1 MLKCSMH
8 ITKSACSSF
17 FPFLALSS
25 VLIHLWLALLLCGC
39 AKALSFHFYTTI
51 IIWCA
56 LSVNC
61 SVRLGRAWRW
71 RHIYFIIPKQHPIH
85 NSTESSSTHTH
96 THDCIAY
103 CWATRCSW
111 LSFSNHFLP
120 TFRCSHIHSHSLS
133 HNGSTK
139 PARLFIITSINFY
152 FECFRSPVL

>member
-96 THDCIAY
+96 TRLY
-103 CWATRCSW
+103 C
-111 LSFSNHFLP
+111 LL
-120 TFRCSHIHSHSLS
+120 LS
-133 HNGSTK
+133 HTLLVIEFFQ
-139 PARLFIITSINFY
+139 PF
-152 FECFRSPVL
+152 SPYISLLPHTLTLPLPQREY